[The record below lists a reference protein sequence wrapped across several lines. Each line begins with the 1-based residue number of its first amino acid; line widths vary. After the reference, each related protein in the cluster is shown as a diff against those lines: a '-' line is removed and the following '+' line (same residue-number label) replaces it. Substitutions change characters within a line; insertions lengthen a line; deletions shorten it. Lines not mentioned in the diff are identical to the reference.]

1 MIRVAVILLLCSTVP
16 VAAQSRIELVESI
29 PEETP
34 LDLPQLRN
42 TAEVWLEMIASAE
55 NSLDIEIF
63 YLSRKQGEL
72 FDLVLEEII
81 AAANRDVSVRI
92 LADASFY
99 QTYPKTLDE
108 LTQLSNISVRTLDLE
123 PRTGGVLHAKYFIVD
138 RQSVFTGSQN
148 FDWRSLEH
156 IHELGVRI
164 EDRFIALAYTSCFNM
179 DWRLAREP
187 DWQPSTSDRLLTP
200 MPVPSATDT
209 AFVLPVFSPKS
220 LLPYKNVW
228 TLEHLLDMIEGARDT
243 VRIQLLTYSTI
254 NRQDKLFPDLDTA
267 LRRAAARGVTVQ
279 LLVANWSTRSP
290 LIHHLNSLTVL
301 PGITVKISSIPEH
314 SSGFIPYARV
324 EHAKLLI
331 MDGKQFW
338 IGSSNWG
345 YGYFHNS
352 RNAGCV
358 ITSSDLT
365 RQAIQFFQ
373 QSWDSPYAIPLDP
386 CERIE
391 PPRIDRSR

>member
-1 MIRVAVILLLCSTVP
+1 MIRFAVILLLCSAMIGATE
-16 VAAQSRIELVESI
+16 SRIELVESI
-29 PEETP
+29 PEETA

-42 TAEVWLEMIASAE
+42 TAKVWVEMIASAKS
-55 NSLDIEIF
+55 NLDIEIF
-63 YLSRKQGEL
+63 YLSRKQGKL

-81 AAANRDVSVRI
+81 SAANRGVSVRI
-92 LADASFY
+92 LSDASFY

-108 LTQLSNISVRTLDLE
+108 LAQLSRVTVRTLDLE
-123 PRTGGVLHAKYFIVD
+123 QRTGGVLHAKYFIVD

-164 EDRFIALAYTSCFNM
+164 EDKFVALAYTSCFNM

-187 DWQPSTSDRLLTP
+187 DWQPSKPDRFLTP
-200 MPVPSATDT
+200 IPIPSATDT

-220 LLPYKNVW
+220 LLPYENVW
-228 TLEHLLDMIEGARDT
+228 NLEHLLDMIAGARDT

-254 NRQDKLFPDLDTA
+254 NRQDQLFPDLDTA
-267 LRRAAARGVTVQ
+267 LRTAAARGVTVQ

-290 LIHHLNSLTVL
+290 LIHHLKSLSVL

-331 MDGKQFW
+331 MDEKQFW

-345 YGYFHNS
+345 HGYFHNS

-358 ITSSDLT
+358 ITSPSLT
-365 RQAIQFFQ
+365 RQAIQFFH
-373 QSWDSPYAIPLDP
+373 QSWNSPYAIPLDP
-386 CERIE
+386 CGIIE
-391 PPRIDRSR
+391 PPRIDRSH